1 MVKTLVLVLGIFLG
15 EKSFAGEVIQ
25 VKVKGMVCSFCSQ
38 GITKKFKAEPA
49 VKNVLVTLEDHLV
62 KLELKDGESLDDQ
75 KIETVLKEA
84 GYSVEK
90 IEHK

>member
-1 MVKTLVLVLGIFLG
+1 MVKLFIFMLGIFLG
-15 EKSFAGEVIQ
+15 SNIFAGEIVQ

-49 VKNVLVTLEDHLV
+49 VKDVLVTLENHTV
-62 KLELKDGESLDDQ
+62 RLEFKDGESLDDQ
-75 KIETVLKEA
+75 KIETILKDA